1 MHERKYKI
9 KDGRLVKKSNEV
21 PIPENEPLFIFRAK
35 DRKALSALVAYNMI
49 LDRLDQKESV
59 TKSINDFRD
68 FQEKNPELMQ
78 EPTP

>member
-35 DRKALSALVAYNMI
+35 DKKALSALVAYNMI